1 MAALSLNFNSFPL
14 GFRFRPTDEELVDY
28 YLRLKINGDDDGV
41 KVIPE
46 IDVCKWEP
54 WDLPDFSII
63 KSKDSEW
70 FFFCPVDR
78 KHPNG
83 SRLNRA
89 TNAGHWKATGTD
101 RKIKSGNKL
110 IGMKKTLVFYRGRA
124 PKGKRTHWVMHEY
137 RATEEELD
145 GTKPGQSSFV
155 LSRLFKKQDESIE
168 SLNRDEAEAT
178 VSSPTMV
185 QSSLEVTQSNQ
196 PLIEASPANTTS
208 EVVAPVEP
216 QSNNFGVCEG
226 AEATVSSPTMVQSSL
241 EVTQSN
247 QPLIEASPANTTS
260 EVVAPVEPQSNNFG
274 VCEGGDRFVD
284 PGASEGDIPLEEA
297 LNSFIDS
304 PPESRYYK
312 IFSPLH
318 VQVQSAMGSS
328 SMFYPGNNELS
339 TSIEGLQF
347 HYGAN
352 ETYANPSDCID
363 SMTAELSYGDSSVQN
378 ISTIP
383 QESLES
389 VVFVKDSGS
398 YSGSDVDLA
407 SIRIRQEFHG
417 TVLPEGNVDHNPS
430 SSLFS
435 ASNAYQQQINL
446 GLLQNELYEQK
457 SLLTISAS
465 DQFNNLNKGSN
476 NTNQDGGSDIR
487 LGGIRIRPRN
497 PQNQR
502 FDRNTNIQGDA
513 SRRLLLQN
521 KLQVHFNTKS
531 GDLSSEEVE
540 SECIV
545 TKEAKVTEMENT
557 ACGGDTS
564 AIDEQHRRS
573 LIEASESLKFS
584 QVMHNNG
591 IDMKN
596 NCSILS
602 KVSPFFSKASRARN
616 PIWATTMFWAAAV
629 LAVLFAVLVS
639 RWGHSILNTA

>member
-89 TNAGHWKATGTD
+89 TNAGYWKATGTD
-101 RKIKSGNKL
+101 RKIKSGNNL

-145 GTKPGQSSFV
+145 GTKPGQSPFV
-155 LSRLFKKQDESIE
+155 LSRLFKKQDKSIE
-168 SLNRDEAEAT
+168 SLSRDEAEAT

-226 AEATVSSPTMVQSSL
+226 
-241 EVTQSN
+241 
-247 QPLIEASPANTTS
+247 
-260 EVVAPVEPQSNNFG
+260 
-274 VCEGGDRFVD
+274 GDQFVD

-297 LNSFIDS
+297 LNRFVDS

-339 TSIEGLQF
+339 TSIEGPQF

-352 ETYANPSDCID
+352 ETYANPSDFID
-363 SMTAELSYGDSSVQN
+363 SMTAELSYGESSVQN

-383 QESLES
+383 HESLES

-407 SIRIRQEFHG
+407 SIRIQQEFHG
-417 TVLPEGNVDHNPS
+417 TVLPEGNVDQNPS

-446 GLLQNELYEQK
+446 GLLQNELYEQR

-476 NTNQDGGSDIR
+476 NTNQDGGSDIG

-513 SRRLLLQN
+513 SRRLLLQS
-521 KLQVHFNTKS
+521 KLQIHFNTKS

-540 SECIV
+540 SESIV

-584 QVMHNNG
+584 EVMHNNG
-591 IDMKN
+591 TDIKN

-602 KVSPFFSKASRARN
+602 KVSPLFSKASRARN
-616 PIWATTMFWAAAV
+616 PIWATTMFSAAI
-629 LAVLFAVLVS
+629 LAVMFAVLVS
-639 RWGHSILNTA
+639 RWEHFILNTA

>member
-1 MAALSLNFNSFPL
+1 MAVFSLNFNSFPL
-14 GFRFRPTDEELVDY
+14 GFRFRPSDEELVDY

-89 TNAGHWKATGTD
+89 TNAGYWKATGTD
-101 RKIKSGNKL
+101 RKIKSGNNL

-145 GTKPGQSSFV
+145 GTKPGQSPFV

-168 SLNRDEAEAT
+168 SLSRDEAEAT
-178 VSSPTMV
+178 
-185 QSSLEVTQSNQ
+185 L
-196 PLIEASPANTTS
+196 
-208 EVVAPVEP
+208 
-216 QSNNFGVCEG
+216 
-226 AEATVSSPTMVQSSL
+226 SSPTMVQSSL

-274 VCEGGDRFVD
+274 VCEGGDQFVD
-284 PGASEGDIPLEEA
+284 PGASEGDIPQEEA
-297 LNSFIDS
+297 LNRFIDS

-328 SMFYPGNNELS
+328 SMFYPSNNELS

-352 ETYANPSDCID
+352 ETYANPSDFID
-363 SMTAELSYGDSSVQN
+363 SMTAELSYGESSVQN
-378 ISTIP
+378 NSTIP
-383 QESLES
+383 HESLES

-407 SIRIRQEFHG
+407 SIRIQQEFHG
-417 TVLPEGNVDHNPS
+417 TVLPE
-430 SSLFS
+430 
-435 ASNAYQQQINL
+435 
-446 GLLQNELYEQK
+446 ELYEQR
-457 SLLTISAS
+457 SLLAISAS

-476 NTNQDGGSDIR
+476 NTNQVGGSDIGW
-487 LGGIRIRPRN
+487 GGVRIRPRN

-502 FDRNTNIQGDA
+502 FDRNTNTQGDA

-545 TKEAKVTEMENT
+545 TKEAKITEMENT
-557 ACGGDTS
+557 VCGGDTS

-584 QVMHNNG
+584 EVMHNNG

-602 KVSPFFSKASRARN
+602 KVSPLFSKASRARH
-616 PIWATTMFWAAAV
+616 PIWATTMFWAAV
-629 LAVLFAVLVS
+629 LAVLFAVLVN
-639 RWGHSILNTA
+639 RWGHFILNTA